1 MEILQTVLAGL
12 GLVVTTVLLVL
23 TFRQRGQT
31 GEALRRLEDR
41 LDTLEEAAGRQ
52 RSEEAAERSRMKME
66 LADSVGRSTERM
78 AKVLTDNLRLMQEVT
93 AEQLSRLDRR
103 FEGFALENE
112 QKLEQVR
119 QTTERRLA
127 AMQQQNA
134 EKLDE
139 MRATVDEKLQKTLEE
154 RMTQSFQ
161 LVNERLEQVYK
172 GLGEMQTLAAG
183 VGDLKKV
190 LSNVKTRGI
199 LGEVQLGAI
208 LKEILAPEQYAENI
222 ATKRDSRDRVE
233 FTVKLPNAD
242 GSFTWLPID
251 AKFHGDAYAQLR
263 DAYEAGDPAAI
274 DAAAATLL
282 GRVRQSAKDIHDKYI
297 DPPSTTEFG
306 ILFVPFEGLYAELV
320 NRGMV
325 EVLQRDYMINLAGP
339 STMAA
344 LLNSLQMGFRSI
356 AIQRR
361 SSEVW
366 EVLRAVKTEFETF
379 ERVLTATQ
387 GRLDQASREL
397 DKLVGVRT
405 RQIRRKLKEVET
417 LDSASAGAIL
427 ELDAPPEEDPLPPE
441 PDSLSEEP

>member
-233 FTVKLPNAD
+233 FAVKLPNAD

-263 DAYEAGDPAAI
+263 DAYERSMTVGSSSQSKMTQKDYELYGTYQPFSAAI
-274 DAAAATLL
+274 CHILNHKS
-282 GRVRQSAKDIHDKYI
+282 GMSH
-297 DPPSTTEFG
+297 TTWAHTGAPVNIYAQGVGSEKFTG
-306 ILFVPFEGLYAELV
+306 AFDNTEIFHKLAELTNV
-320 NRGMV
+320 
-325 EVLQRDYMINLAGP
+325 Q
-339 STMAA
+339 
-344 LLNSLQMGFRSI
+344 
-356 AIQRR
+356 
-361 SSEVW
+361 
-366 EVLRAVKTEFETF
+366 
-379 ERVLTATQ
+379 
-387 GRLDQASREL
+387 
-397 DKLVGVRT
+397 
-405 RQIRRKLKEVET
+405 
-417 LDSASAGAIL
+417 
-427 ELDAPPEEDPLPPE
+427 
-441 PDSLSEEP
+441 